1 VHFGQARFTPHSSL
15 GIANQLRILCYG
27 QWLAPSCHRGAGLSK
42 ALRIYGNAKVVGA
55 LKKPHV
61 LQRVRNKITQLGMLR
76 LRKGVAALQNGA

>member
-1 VHFGQARFTPHSSL
+1 
-15 GIANQLRILCYG
+15 
-27 QWLAPSCHRGAGLSK
+27 LSK